1 MVVLQTAIAGL
12 GAGAAYALLGLST
25 LITFRFVAVVNFA
38 QTAVGALGAFVMADL
53 WDHGVPLVP
62 AVLAGLALAAAA
74 HGFLGAALIR
84 WFAEGTVGIK
94 TAVTVGVF
102 GALVALGARFFN
114 SQYPRVFPAPLRGTA
129 LTIAGVAVTWL
140 VVVSCL
146 LAITVAVGAAVFLN
160 RTYRGL
166 QLRALCDR
174 PTTAELVGVPAP
186 RIALLVWVATG
197 VFTGAAIMLVAPEF
211 PSDFTTIAMLITE
224 GFAAGLVGSFQSF
237 KLTLAGGLA
246 LGVAQGA
253 LSSLGTIE
261 SYRGVVPTM
270 VILALLL
277 WRQRRARWEPL

>member
-53 WDHGVPLVP
+53 WDHGVPLVL
-62 AVLAGLALAAAA
+62 AVVAGLALAGVA
-74 HGFLGAALIR
+74 HGLLGAALIR

-114 SQYPRVFPAPLRGTA
+114 SQYPRVFPTPLGGTA
-129 LTIAGVAVTWL
+129 FTIASVAVTWL

-146 LAITVAVGAAVFLN
+146 LAIALAAGASVFLN

-186 RIALLVWVATG
+186 KIALLVWVVTG

-211 PSDFTTIAMLITE
+211 PSDFTTIALLITE

-237 KLTLAGGLA
+237 KLTLVGGLA

-253 LSSLGTIE
+253 LSSLGSIE
-261 SYRGVVPTM
+261 AYRGVVPTL

-277 WRQRRARWEPL
+277 WRQREARWEPL